1 MLTPELSTASLQL
14 TEGNNTDL
22 ITVPRISPNSSY
34 RTLGVHISPSGSCM
48 KAMHILRT
56 TAEDYASKIIPS
68 TLHREEA
75 LTSYLQYLVPKI
87 GFPLPALSLTEKQCS
102 HIQAPALNAFSPKL
116 HLNWHTARS
125 IIYGPTE
132 YGGIHIPHAGFLHS
146 LGQLKLFIGHLRA
159 KDKASHLIRI

>member
-1 MLTPELSTASLQL
+1 
-14 TEGNNTDL
+14 
-22 ITVPRISPNSSY
+22 
-34 RTLGVHISPSGSCM
+34 M

-68 TLHREEA
+68 TLNREEA
-75 LTSYLQYLVPKI
+75 LTPKI
-87 GFPLPALSLTEKQCS
+87 EFPLPALSLTEKQCW
-102 HIQAPALNAFSPKL
+102 HIQAPALHAFSPKL

-132 YGGIHIPHAGFLHS
+132 YGGIHIPHACFLKS

-159 KDKASHLIRI
+159 KDKTSHLIRI